1 MLLKE
6 YRFCI
11 KWKIVTFPFFSLPT
25 ENFILFEQV
34 YQFYFI
40 PRAFSPRYNLCQVRH
55 GSRDVGLLQGYDT
68 PPGIQVRHDLVPRE
82 EPAFA
87 DLQGAQDET
96 RSIH

>member
-1 MLLKE
+1 MLDRSLQ
-6 YRFCI
+6 
-11 KWKIVTFPFFSLPT
+11 KILSRRNGSTS
-25 ENFILFEQV
+25 EQV

-40 PRAFSPRYNLCQVRH
+40 PRAFSSRYNLCQVRH

-68 PPGIQVRHDLVPRE
+68 APGIQVRHDLVPRE

-87 DLQGAQDET
+87 DLQGAEDET